1 MDRSAFRYDLPT
13 KLIAQKPLPD
23 RTASRLL
30 VLDEGGLAD
39 RQFSDLVYL
48 LHAGDLLIVNNTRV
62 IPARLYG
69 QKQTGGRVEIL
80 LERITG
86 ARSATAQLK
95 ASKTPQPGL
104 AIVLA
109 AGVSARVEGRAD
121 RLFDL
126 SFDTDLEPFLETH
139 GEVPL
144 PPYINRPADLE
155 DVERYQTIYAQ
166 EGGAVAAP
174 TAGLHFDEEVLI
186 ALHER
191 GIDYTFLTLHVGV
204 DTFVPVCT
212 EQIEDH
218 QLHGEWAQV
227 SQDVCDCIEKTRKRG
242 GRVVAVGTTTVRA
255 LESAALDGK
264 LKPFEGE
271 TTLFIYPGFQFR
283 VVDAMITNFHLPE
296 SSLLMLVAAFA
307 GRERVLNSYRH
318 AVSRGYRFFSYGDA
332 MLVKP

>member
-48 LHAGDLLIVNNTRV
+48 LHAGDLLIMNNTRV
-62 IPARLYG
+62 MPARLYG

-104 AIVLA
+104 EIVLA

-126 SFDTDLEPFLETH
+126 SFDTDLEPFIETH

-227 SQDVCDCIEKTRKRG
+227 SQDVCDCIENARKRG

-264 LKPFEGE
+264 LKQFEGE